1 MTSDHARAG
10 RPALSDRRKA
20 QAVVRIVDDDESIL
34 KALTVFL
41 SFDDWRVRT
50 YAGAAAFLAS
60 DDFETPGC
68 IILDVRMP
76 GMSGLE
82 LFEELLRRGIELPV
96 VFLSA
101 HGDIEMAVEAVRRGA
116 KTFLVKPPKPE
127 KLLEVLESVTADDWE
142 RRRKEAYAASL
153 AEEWKKLTPAE
164 AQVAVMV
171 GKGLSNAFIAEA
183 VGGNQSN
190 VSHQLRIL
198 KDARIVRSR
207 RAGKNILYSVADE
220 HVTAIVLMSRAH
232 AECR

>member
-20 QAVVRIVDDDESIL
+20 QSVVRIVDDDESIL

-183 VGGNQSN
+183 VGVAERTVRAQRASIYEKLDIENA
-190 VSHQLRIL
+190 VELADFIHELH
-198 KDARIVRSR
+198 DAEAALGRPKARS
-207 RAGKNILYSVADE
+207 
-220 HVTAIVLMSRAH
+220 
-232 AECR
+232 

>member
-20 QAVVRIVDDDESIL
+20 QSVVRIVDDDESIL

-101 HGDIEMAVEAVRRGA
+101 HGDMEMAVEAVRRGA
-116 KTFLVKPPKPE
+116 QSFLVKPPKPE

-183 VGGNQSN
+183 VGVAERTVRAQRASIYEKLDIENA
-190 VSHQLRIL
+190 VELADFIHELH
-198 KDARIVRSR
+198 DAEAALGRPKARS
-207 RAGKNILYSVADE
+207 
-220 HVTAIVLMSRAH
+220 
-232 AECR
+232 

>member
-20 QAVVRIVDDDESIL
+20 QSVVRIVDDDESIL

-171 GKGLSNAFIAEA
+171 GEGLSNAFIAET
-183 VGGNQSN
+183 VG
-190 VSHQLRIL
+190 
-198 KDARIVRSR
+198 
-207 RAGKNILYSVADE
+207 VAE
-220 HVTAIVLMSRAH
+220 RTVRAH
-232 AECR
+232 RASIYEKLDIENAVELADFIHELHDAEAALGRPKARS

>member
-1 MTSDHARAG
+1 MNPIEET
-10 RPALSDRRKA
+10 PL
-20 QAVVRIVDDDESIL
+20 VRIVDDDASIC
-34 KALTVFL
+34 ASL
-41 SFDDWRVRT
+41 SFMLRHEGYEVSCWQDAESFLRDDQPSR
-50 YAGAAAFLAS
+50 
-60 DDFETPGC
+60 PGC
-68 IILDVRMP
+68 VLLDIRMP

-183 VGGNQSN
+183 VG
-190 VSHQLRIL
+190 
-198 KDARIVRSR
+198 
-207 RAGKNILYSVADE
+207 VAE
-220 HVTAIVLMSRAH
+220 RTVRAH
-232 AECR
+232 RASIYEKLDIENAVELADFIHELHDAEAALGRPKARS

>member
-20 QAVVRIVDDDESIL
+20 QSVVRIVDDDESIL

-76 GMSGLE
+76 GISGLE

-183 VGGNQSN
+183 VG
-190 VSHQLRIL
+190 
-198 KDARIVRSR
+198 
-207 RAGKNILYSVADE
+207 VAE
-220 HVTAIVLMSRAH
+220 RTVRAH
-232 AECR
+232 RASIYEKLDIENAVELADFIHELHDAEAALGRPKARS

>member
-20 QAVVRIVDDDESIL
+20 QSVVRIVDDDESIL
-34 KALTVFL
+34 KALSVFL

-183 VGGNQSN
+183 VG
-190 VSHQLRIL
+190 
-198 KDARIVRSR
+198 
-207 RAGKNILYSVADE
+207 VAE
-220 HVTAIVLMSRAH
+220 RTVRAH
-232 AECR
+232 RASIYEKLDIENAVELADFIHELHDAEAALGRPKARS

>member
-20 QAVVRIVDDDESIL
+20 QSVVRIVDDDESIL

-82 LFEELLRRGIELPV
+82 LFEELLRRGIKLPV

-171 GKGLSNAFIAEA
+171 GKGLSNAFIADA
-183 VGGNQSN
+183 VG
-190 VSHQLRIL
+190 
-198 KDARIVRSR
+198 
-207 RAGKNILYSVADE
+207 VAE
-220 HVTAIVLMSRAH
+220 RTVRAH
-232 AECR
+232 RASIYEKLDIENAVELADFIHELHDAEAALGRPKARS

>member
-20 QAVVRIVDDDESIL
+20 QSVVRIVDDDESIL
-34 KALTVFL
+34 TALTVFL

-183 VGGNQSN
+183 VG
-190 VSHQLRIL
+190 
-198 KDARIVRSR
+198 
-207 RAGKNILYSVADE
+207 VAE
-220 HVTAIVLMSRAH
+220 RTVRAH
-232 AECR
+232 RASIYEKLDIENAVELADFIHELHDAEAALGRPKARS

>member
-20 QAVVRIVDDDESIL
+20 QSVVRIVDDDESIL

-82 LFEELLRRGIELPV
+82 LFEELLRRGIKLPV

-127 KLLEVLESVTADDWE
+127 KLLELLESVTADDWE

-171 GKGLSNAFIAEA
+171 GKGLSNAFIADA
-183 VGGNQSN
+183 VG
-190 VSHQLRIL
+190 
-198 KDARIVRSR
+198 
-207 RAGKNILYSVADE
+207 VAE
-220 HVTAIVLMSRAH
+220 RTVRAH
-232 AECR
+232 RASIYEKLDIENAVELADFIHELHDAEAALGRPKARS

>member
-20 QAVVRIVDDDESIL
+20 QSVVRIVDDDESIL

-183 VGGNQSN
+183 VG
-190 VSHQLRIL
+190 
-198 KDARIVRSR
+198 
-207 RAGKNILYSVADE
+207 VAE
-220 HVTAIVLMSRAH
+220 RTVRAH
-232 AECR
+232 RASIYEKLDIENAVELADFLHELHDAEAALGRPKARS

>member
-20 QAVVRIVDDDESIL
+20 QSVVRIVDDDESIL
-34 KALTVFL
+34 KALSVFL

-116 KTFLVKPPKPE
+116 KTFLVKPAKPE

-183 VGGNQSN
+183 VG
-190 VSHQLRIL
+190 
-198 KDARIVRSR
+198 
-207 RAGKNILYSVADE
+207 VAE
-220 HVTAIVLMSRAH
+220 RTVRAH
-232 AECR
+232 RASIYEKLDIENAVELADFIHELHDAEAALGRPKARS

>member
-1 MTSDHARAG
+1 MTSDQVRAG

-20 QAVVRIVDDDESIL
+20 QSVVRIVDDDESIL

-82 LFEELLRRGIELPV
+82 LFEELLRRGIKLPV

-116 KTFLVKPPKPE
+116 NTFLVKPPKPE

-171 GKGLSNAFIAEA
+171 GKGLSNAFIADA
-183 VGGNQSN
+183 VG
-190 VSHQLRIL
+190 
-198 KDARIVRSR
+198 
-207 RAGKNILYSVADE
+207 VAE
-220 HVTAIVLMSRAH
+220 RTVRAH
-232 AECR
+232 RASIYEKLDIENAVELADFIHELHDAEAALGRPKARS

>member
-1 MTSDHARAG
+1 MSDKELG
-10 RPALSDRRKA
+10 QLS
-20 QAVVRIVDDDESIL
+20 AVVRIVDDEETVRKSVAFVLRLIGLDVRLYES
-34 KALTVFL
+34 AEQFL
-41 SFDDWRVRT
+41 EFDDSQR
-50 YAGAAAFLAS
+50 
-60 DDFETPGC
+60 PGC
-68 IILDVRMP
+68 VVLDIRMP

-82 LFEELLRRGIELPV
+82 LFEELLRRGIKLPV

-171 GKGLSNAFIAEA
+171 GKGLSNAFIADA
-183 VGGNQSN
+183 VG
-190 VSHQLRIL
+190 
-198 KDARIVRSR
+198 
-207 RAGKNILYSVADE
+207 VAE
-220 HVTAIVLMSRAH
+220 RTVRAH
-232 AECR
+232 RASIYEKLDIENAVELADFIHELHDAEAALGRPKARS

>member
-1 MTSDHARAG
+1 MTSDQVRAG

-20 QAVVRIVDDDESIL
+20 QSVVRIVDDDESIL

-82 LFEELLRRGIELPV
+82 LFEELLRRGIKLPV

-171 GKGLSNAFIAEA
+171 GKGLSNAFIADA
-183 VGGNQSN
+183 VG
-190 VSHQLRIL
+190 
-198 KDARIVRSR
+198 
-207 RAGKNILYSVADE
+207 VAE
-220 HVTAIVLMSRAH
+220 RTVRAH
-232 AECR
+232 RASIYEKLDIENAVELADFIHELHDAEAALGRPKARS

>member
-20 QAVVRIVDDDESIL
+20 QSVVRIVDDDESIL

-153 AEEWKKLTPAE
+153 AEEWEKLTPAE

-183 VGGNQSN
+183 VG
-190 VSHQLRIL
+190 
-198 KDARIVRSR
+198 
-207 RAGKNILYSVADE
+207 VAE
-220 HVTAIVLMSRAH
+220 RTVRAH
-232 AECR
+232 RASIYEKLDIENAVELADFIHELHDAEAALGRPKARS

>member
-20 QAVVRIVDDDESIL
+20 QSVVRIVDDDESIL

-183 VGGNQSN
+183 VG
-190 VSHQLRIL
+190 
-198 KDARIVRSR
+198 
-207 RAGKNILYSVADE
+207 VAE
-220 HVTAIVLMSRAH
+220 RTVRAH
-232 AECR
+232 RASIYEKLDIENAVELADFIHELHDAEAALGRPMARS

>member
-20 QAVVRIVDDDESIL
+20 QSVVRIVDDDESIL
-34 KALTVFL
+34 KALSVFL

-171 GKGLSNAFIAEA
+171 VKGLSNAFIAEA
-183 VGGNQSN
+183 VG
-190 VSHQLRIL
+190 
-198 KDARIVRSR
+198 
-207 RAGKNILYSVADE
+207 VAE
-220 HVTAIVLMSRAH
+220 RTVRAH
-232 AECR
+232 RASIYEKLDIENAVELADFIHELHDAEAALGRPKARS

>member
-20 QAVVRIVDDDESIL
+20 QSVVRIVDDDESIL

-183 VGGNQSN
+183 VG
-190 VSHQLRIL
+190 
-198 KDARIVRSR
+198 
-207 RAGKNILYSVADE
+207 VAE
-220 HVTAIVLMSRAH
+220 RTVRAH
-232 AECR
+232 RASIYEKLDIENAVELADFIHELHDAEAALGRPKARS

>member
-10 RPALSDRRKA
+10 RPVLSDRRKA
-20 QAVVRIVDDDESIL
+20 QSVVRIVDDDESIL

-183 VGGNQSN
+183 VG
-190 VSHQLRIL
+190 
-198 KDARIVRSR
+198 
-207 RAGKNILYSVADE
+207 VAE
-220 HVTAIVLMSRAH
+220 RTVRAH
-232 AECR
+232 RASIYEKLDIENAVELADFIHELHDAEAALGRPKARS

>member
-20 QAVVRIVDDDESIL
+20 QSVVRIVDDDESIL

-60 DDFETPGC
+60 DDFEAPGC

-183 VGGNQSN
+183 VG
-190 VSHQLRIL
+190 
-198 KDARIVRSR
+198 
-207 RAGKNILYSVADE
+207 VAE
-220 HVTAIVLMSRAH
+220 RTVRAH
-232 AECR
+232 RASIYEKLDIENAVELADFIHELHDAEAALGRLKARS

>member
-20 QAVVRIVDDDESIL
+20 QSVVRIVDDDESIL

-171 GKGLSNAFIAEA
+171 GKGLSNAFIAET
-183 VGGNQSN
+183 VG
-190 VSHQLRIL
+190 
-198 KDARIVRSR
+198 
-207 RAGKNILYSVADE
+207 VAE
-220 HVTAIVLMSRAH
+220 RTVRAH
-232 AECR
+232 RASIYEKLDIENAVELADFIHELHDAEAALGRPKARS

>member
-20 QAVVRIVDDDESIL
+20 QSVVRIVDDDESIL

-82 LFEELLRRGIELPV
+82 LFEELLRRGIKLPV

-116 KTFLVKPPKPE
+116 KNFLVKPPNPE

-171 GKGLSNAFIAEA
+171 GKGLSNAFIADA
-183 VGGNQSN
+183 VG
-190 VSHQLRIL
+190 
-198 KDARIVRSR
+198 
-207 RAGKNILYSVADE
+207 VAE
-220 HVTAIVLMSRAH
+220 RTVRAH
-232 AECR
+232 RASIYEKLDIENAVELADFIHELHDAEAALGRPKARS

>member
-20 QAVVRIVDDDESIL
+20 QSVVRIVDDDESIL

-183 VGGNQSN
+183 VG
-190 VSHQLRIL
+190 
-198 KDARIVRSR
+198 
-207 RAGKNILYSVADE
+207 VAE
-220 HVTAIVLMSRAH
+220 RTVRAH
-232 AECR
+232 RASIYEKLDIENAVELADFIHELHDAEAALGRLKARS